1 MQCNHGWALMNT
13 DKKLAR
19 HPYPFAYIG
28 GSFSGTFWLPE
39 QFAVCWR
46 QGNSKQPSKKTTVS
60 RHFWR

>member
-19 HPYPFAYIG
+19 HPSPSAFID

-46 QGNSKQPSKKTTVS
+46 I
-60 RHFWR
+60 